1 MAYFYHATT
10 PEKMCS
16 ILDDAILEA
25 NDCGEVFLCKEPL
38 DACKFLICR
47 GISRISVIEIE
58 IDENDVV
65 PSNDHSESY
74 FQCQAFIHNG
84 DIEIT
89 GDEKIT
95 DYIFDTSEGE
105 TGGE

>member
-10 PEKMCS
+10 REKMFH
-16 ILDDAILEA
+16 IVGEGKLRA
-25 NDCGEVFLCKEPL
+25 NAFGEVFLCKEPI
-38 DACKFLICR
+38 DACKFLVCR
-47 GISRISVIEIE
+47 GITRISVIEIE
-58 IDENDVV
+58 LDESDVV
-65 PSNDHSESY
+65 VSDDHSESY